1 MSTDLSADTH
11 VDRMLACCSRLQLCP
26 FAGKTSGS
34 RKDQRTTCR
43 GDGFKSIVEP
53 SNGLCPGTYLLG
65 RDTKM
70 IHRGST
76 TNLGCV
82 QPAAHTCTC
91 WLAVAADSARTTEGS
106 KYRLGWAEYGVNGPA
121 YPPPSL
127 TPSPLTPP
135 P

>member
-1 MSTDLSADTH
+1 MYIKCITWAVAAGGSTWAVAAGGST
-11 VDRMLACCSRLQLCP
+11 CP
-26 FAGKTSGS
+26 FAALFCKTSGS
-34 RKDQRTTCR
+34 RKDQKTTCR

-53 SNGLCPGTYLLG
+53 RNGLCPGTYLLG
-65 RDTKM
+65 RDTEM

-121 YPPPSL
+121 
-127 TPSPLTPP
+127 
-135 P
+135 